1 MNIISVD
8 WSIKKPLCYYDGTT
22 VKETFNPR
30 DIKGDLILIETG
42 APYSLF
48 AYLSQTNSKVLV
60 VKGEETNK
68 FRNGVKTSDA
78 DDAIAIF
85 ELYKVKPELFI
96 EIEERNVIEN
106 KLKYHIKM
114 RSTLLR
120 SIIKMNNESKALE
133 KEYIISEIHREI
145 ISVLEKRKVQHEDEI
160 TRWAQYLYSDQISMI
175 LYTKVMAR
183 LNASIFV
190 SLVNVSKFNKYS
202 KFEKFCGFAPKS
214 ITQYNRDVKNLLWT
228 SCDSMVVK
236 HRLDPYRTKYDRYKE
251 KKLTELK
258 VKHGDD
264 KKGIKGHAHALAMRK
279 ACQMMLKE
287 LWKRLRNTKRDIT
300 DGSLNESLKINIS
313 KKDIES
319 INYKNNEINIKLL
332 PKDKGQHSLLE
343 Y

>member
-60 VKGEETNK
+60 VKGEETNE

-85 ELYKVKPELFI
+85 ELYKVKPELFV
-96 EIEERNVIEN
+96 EIEERNVVEN

-114 RSTLLR
+114 RSALLH
-120 SIIKMNNESKALE
+120 SITKMNNESKALE

-145 ISVLEKRKVQHEDEI
+145 IGVLEKRKGQHEGEI
-160 TRWAQYLYSDQISMI
+160 ERWAQYLYSDQISMI

-190 SLVNVSKFNKYS
+190 SLVNVNKFSKYS
-202 KFEKFCGFAPKS
+202 KFEKFCGFAPKN

-228 SCDSMVVK
+228 SCDSTVVK
-236 HRLDPYRTKYDRYKE
+236 HRLEPYRSKYDTYKE
-251 KKLTELK
+251 KKLKELK
-258 VKHGDD
+258 LKHGDD
-264 KKGIKGHAHALAMRK
+264 KKGLKGHAHALAMRK
-279 ACQMMLKE
+279 ACQLMLKE
-287 LWKRLRNTKRDIT
+287 LWKRLRTTTRISC
-300 DGSLNESLKINIS
+300 DGSLNEMININVPKQNVDS
-313 KKDIES
+313 F
-319 INYKNNEINIKLL
+319 NYKDNTITIKLKL
-332 PKDKGQHSLLE
+332 PKGQKSMMD